1 MDFELI
7 NDGDIGAAQPHVMN
21 ADRADLIKARSWVNS
36 VLVAGGFYLLR
47 QHL

>member
-7 NDGDIGAAQPHVMN
+7 NDGDIGAAQTHVMN
-21 ADRADLIKARSWVNS
+21 AVRADFIKARPWVNS
-36 VLVAGGFYLLR
+36 VLVTGGSHLLR